1 MPTRD
6 WEKELA
12 KIDKQLESLSDEA
25 LLPEPA
31 PKGGKSPAAGG
42 GARGEGEAAP
52 ARAEERR
59 TTSTLGV
66 MARLVLSVALG
77 VGMVFWPYPVRCG
90 GGLALYLTAVGVLIA
105 AGIWSS
111 VWTWRHRSAKA
122 HVLSLLIILWGGVL
136 GAREVLPRVGYAIP
150 TETHP
155 AQWAC
160 Q

>member
-12 KIDKQLESLSDEA
+12 KIDKQLESISDEA
-25 LLPEPA
+25 LMPEPA
-31 PKGGKSPAAGG
+31 PKGGKPAKGSARAEAGPAAT
-42 GARGEGEAAP
+42 
-52 ARAEERR
+52 RAEERR
-59 TTSTLGV
+59 STSTLGV
-66 MARLVLSVALG
+66 MARLVLSVTLG

-90 GGLALYLTAVGVLIA
+90 GGLVLYLAAVGVLIA
-105 AGIWSS
+105 AGVWSA

-150 TETHP
+150 DEMHP
-155 AQWAC
+155 AVWTC
-160 Q
+160 P